1 MAAHFEMML
10 ILAASLAAEDPPLA
24 ICTLANLASNEN
36 PYKLAAGLVNDDP

>member
-36 PYKLAAGLVNDDP
+36 PYKLLSLVNDDP